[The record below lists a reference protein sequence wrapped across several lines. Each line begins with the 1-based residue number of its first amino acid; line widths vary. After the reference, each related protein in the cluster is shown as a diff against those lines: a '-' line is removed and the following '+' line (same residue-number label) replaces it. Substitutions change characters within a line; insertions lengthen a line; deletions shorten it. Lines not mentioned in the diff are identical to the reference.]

1 MRKTRFDALYSGIE
15 EMNGYTV
22 FYTDKG
28 VYSVI
33 MEISNSVEQYSA
45 DIDAYYSYTEFI
57 ASIIKIL
64 GEGYAIQKQD
74 IFSQQEFKKDIAENE
89 EYLSKAYFKY
99 FEGRK
104 YTDLKTYLIITQEKK
119 SGRFFTFDK
128 KKWREFH
135 QKIDKVK
142 DLFHSRKSMCRF
154 LSAEEVQNY
163 LYRYL
168 SLEFKKER
176 FGLDNIKVVDTSM
189 ALGKRNVRCMSVV
202 DVDEVNLPTE
212 IRPFIDEG
220 IPKDLMSFLA
230 EVPQTDCVIYNQ
242 VILIPSQRAELA
254 RLSKKRNRHASL
266 PDPSNEL
273 AVADIEAVQNEIVKG
288 GKLLVYSHFNII
300 VASDSNIDQG
310 CNFIENSLDRQGITV
325 SKSAFNQLELYANSF
340 PGHSY
345 DLSVEYDRFLTLHD
359 AALCL
364 FYKESRVGDEDT
376 PLQIYLTNRQG
387 IPIAMDISGKE
398 GKNVLTTNSNFI
410 SIGPSGSGKSFNMN
424 SIVRQLLK
432 FLTDVVMVDT
442 GNSYEGLCKFFKGR
456 YISYTDEKPITMNPF
471 KITRKEYNIEK
482 IDFLKSLIFLL
493 WKRSDGV
500 VSQVEDRFISILIS
514 EYYASYF
521 GRTGLSDSEVEERL
535 QTLYASVREQE
546 IENGLSIE
554 AAEKIAYSKMEE
566 EREIMK
572 NTNFKVESLSFNT
585 FYEFSCQRIPTLS
598 KEKGVEIDFNQYKF
612 LLEAFYKGGE
622 FEKTLNDDFDSS
634 LFDER
639 FIVFEV
645 DAIKDN
651 KVLFPIVTLIIMDV
665 FIQKMRL
672 KKNRKA
678 LIIEEAWKAL
688 ATPVMAEQI
697 KYLYKTVRK
706 FWGIVGVVTQEVGD
720 IIGNPIVKDAIVNNS
735 EITIL
740 LDQAKF
746 KDRYDE
752 IASLLGLSEV
762 ECRKIWTINNLD
774 NKENRSFFRE
784 VYIRR
789 GQKGS
794 VYGVEEPPH
803 CYITYTTERKE
814 KDAFKEYIEKY
825 GDIEIA
831 TDQFCADWKASGYKS
846 AMQFVTN
853 RQLPS

>member
-15 EMNGYTV
+15 EVNGYAV

-74 IFSQQEFKKDIAENE
+74 IFSKQEFKKEIADDE
-89 EYLSKAYFKY
+89 EYLSKAYFEY
-99 FEGRK
+99 FKGRK
-104 YTDLKTYLIITQEKK
+104 YTDLKTYLIITQERK
-119 SGRFFTFDK
+119 SGKFFKFDK

-135 QKIDKVK
+135 LKIEKIQDV
-142 DLFHSRKSMCRF
+142 FSSRKNMCRL
-154 LSAEEVQNY
+154 LSSEEVVDY

-168 SLEFKKER
+168 ALEFQKDK
-176 FGLDNIKVVDTSM
+176 FGLDNIKINDTSM
-189 ALGKRNVRCMSVV
+189 KLGERDVRSLSVV
-202 DVDEVNLPTE
+202 DVDEVNLPME
-212 IRPFIDEG
+212 IKPFIDEG
-220 IPKDLMSFLA
+220 LPKDLMSFLA
-230 EVPQTDCVIYNQ
+230 EVPHMDCLIYNQ
-242 VILIPSQRAELA
+242 VILIPSQRTEIAK
-254 RLSKKRNRHASL
+254 LSKKKNRHSSL

-273 AVADIEAVQNEIVKG
+273 AVADIEAVQSDIVKG
-288 GKLLVYSHFNII
+288 GKMLVYSHFNII
-300 VASDSNIDQG
+300 VASKTNIDQS
-310 CNFIENSLDRQGITV
+310 CNYIENSLDRQGITI
-325 SKSAFNQLELYANSF
+325 SKSSFNQLELFVNSF
-340 PGHSY
+340 PGHCY

-376 PLQIYLTNRQG
+376 PLQIYLTDRQG
-387 IPIAMDISGKE
+387 IPVAMDISGKE
-398 GKNVLTTNSNFI
+398 GKNILTTNSNFI

-442 GNSYEGLCKFFKGR
+442 GNSYEGLCKFFKGK

-493 WKRSDGV
+493 WKRNDGV

-521 GRTGLSDSEVEERL
+521 GRTGLSESEVEERL

-546 IENGLSIE
+546 LENDLSVE
-554 AAEKIAYSKMEE
+554 EAEKIAYRKMQE

-651 KVLFPIVTLIIMDV
+651 KILFPIVTLIIMDV

-752 IASLLGLSEV
+752 IASLLGLNEI

-814 KDAFKEYIEKY
+814 KDAFKEYIEEY

-831 TDQFCADWKASGYKS
+831 TDKFCADWKASGYKS

-853 RQLPS
+853 KQLSS

>member
-1 MRKTRFDALYSGIE
+1 MQKTRFDALYSGIE
-15 EMNGYTV
+15 EVNGYAV
-22 FYTDKG
+22 LYTDKG
-28 VYSVI
+28 LYSVI
-33 MEISNSVEQYSA
+33 MEITNSVEQYSA

-57 ASIIKIL
+57 TSIIKIL
-64 GEGYAIQKQD
+64 GEGYALQKQD
-74 IFSQQEFKKDIAENE
+74 IFSKQEFRKELSDDE
-89 EYLSKAYFKY
+89 EYLSRAYFKY
-99 FEGRK
+99 FDGRK
-104 YTDLKTYLIITQEKK
+104 YTDIKTYLVITQEKR
-119 SGRFFTFDK
+119 SGNFFRFDK
-128 KKWREFH
+128 KIWREFH
-135 QKIDKVK
+135 LKIEKIK
-142 DLFHSRKSMCRF
+142 DLFSSRKNSCK
-154 LSAEEVQNY
+154 LLSSAEVTDY

-168 SLEFKKER
+168 ALEFQRES
-176 FGLDNIKVVDTSM
+176 FGLDNIKINDTTM
-189 ALGKRNVRCMSVV
+189 KMGDRDFRALSLI

-212 IRPFIDEG
+212 IKPFIDDG

-230 EVPQTDCVIYNQ
+230 EVPHMDCVIYNQ
-242 VILIPSQRAELA
+242 VIIIPSQRAENA
-254 RLSKKRNRHASL
+254 RLLKKRNRHASL
-266 PDPSNEL
+266 PNPSNDL
-273 AVADIEAVQNEIVKG
+273 SVADIEAVQSDIVQG
-288 GKLLVYSHFNII
+288 GKLLVYTHFDIL
-300 VASDSNIDQG
+300 VASRSNIDQS
-310 CNFIENSLDRQGITV
+310 CNYIENMLDRQGITI
-325 SKSAFNQLELYANSF
+325 SKSSFNQLELYVNSF
-340 PGHSY
+340 PGRSY
-345 DLSVEYDRFLTLHD
+345 DLNADYDRFLTLHD
-359 AALCL
+359 AALSL

-376 PLQIYLTNRQG
+376 PLQIYLTDRQG
-387 IPIAMDISGKE
+387 IPVAIDISGKE

-424 SIVRQLLK
+424 SLVRQLLK
-432 FLTDVVMVDT
+432 FQTDVVMVDT
-442 GNSYEGLCKFFKGR
+442 GNSYEGLCTFFNGI

-482 IDFLKSLIFLL
+482 IDFLKSLIILL

-500 VSQVEDRFISILIS
+500 VTQVEDRFIGILIA

-521 GRTGLSDSEVEERL
+521 GDTRLLESDIEEC
-535 QTLYASVREQE
+535 E
-546 IENGLSIE
+546 IIN
-554 AAEKIAYSKMEE
+554 
-566 EREIMK
+566 
-572 NTNFKVESLSFNT
+572 NTNLKVESLSFNT

-598 KEKGVEIDFNQYKF
+598 KEKGVDIDFSQYKF
-612 LLEAFYKGGE
+612 LLEAFYRGGE
-622 FEKTLNDDFDSS
+622 FEKTLNDDFDNS

-651 KVLFPIVTLIIMDV
+651 KILFPIVTLIIMDV

-697 KYLYKTVRK
+697 RYLYKTVRK

-735 EITIL
+735 DITIL
-740 LDQAKF
+740 LDQSKF

-752 IASLLGLSEV
+752 IASLLALNEI

-774 NKENRSFFRE
+774 NKEDRSFFRE

-814 KDAFKEYIEKY
+814 KDAFKEYIEEY
-825 GDIEIA
+825 GDIEVA
-831 TDQFCADWKASGYKS
+831 TDKFCAEWEASGYKS

-853 RQLPS
+853 KHLSS